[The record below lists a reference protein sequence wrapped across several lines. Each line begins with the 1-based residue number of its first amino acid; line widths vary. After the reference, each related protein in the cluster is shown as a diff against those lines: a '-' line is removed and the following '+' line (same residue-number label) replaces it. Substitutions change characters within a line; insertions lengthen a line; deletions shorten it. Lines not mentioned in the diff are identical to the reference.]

1 MSRIDSQLKRYYR
14 LISATLPCGKKMK
27 QEILSQ
33 LKGSVRQ
40 YLQQNPDADFA
51 AVQKHFGTPEQIAAG
66 YVEDQASDS
75 LIKGLNSK
83 KRLITIVACALAAI
97 VLIWGA
103 VVLWASLDRIS
114 NEPDY
119 VEVEIEED

>member
-83 KRLITIVACALAAI
+83 KRLITIVACALAVI
-97 VLIWGA
+97 LLIWTA
-103 VVLWASLDRIS
+103 LMVWAAWDSRNS
-114 NEPDY
+114 EPNY
-119 VEVEIEED
+119 VDVEIVED